1 MSQLTDSL
9 ANLKMFIDTFK
20 RASNSGPFRYSYKY
34 YEEVVLHLARARQYS
49 YIEEILQ
56 HQKRYKIDMSNE
68 SFVVRLMSL
77 YGKSRMYEHARKLFD
92 EMPEFNCSRTVLSA
106 NALLAACV
114 NSKRLHEM
122 PELFRELREELCIQ
136 PDEVSYNVV
145 IKAFCEMD
153 ATDSALL
160 VIDEMERNG
169 CECSLYT
176 YNTIL
181 DGLYGNGKISD
192 ADKLWEVMENK
203 KIQPDV
209 RTYNAKLRGL
219 IVDKRIN
226 EAIELLDVMRGN
238 GVKPDVYTYNGLING
253 FVKEDNMVEVKK
265 WYEEMV
271 KNEIVPDSVTYRII
285 VPFAS
290 KKGDYLFGFEVS
302 KEGLLREINVGRS
315 NLQGVLD
322 GLLKLSASDE
332 SRELLKLVKAS
343 NFIYYKLELPCDSD
357 VEA

>member
-1 MSQLTDSL
+1 
-9 ANLKMFIDTFK
+9 MFIDTFK
-20 RASNSGPFRYSYKY
+20 RASNTGPFRYSYKY
-34 YEEVVLHLARARQYS
+34 YEDVVSHLARARQYS

-56 HQKRYKIDMSNE
+56 HQKRYKTDMSNE

-77 YGKSRMYEHARKLFD
+77 YGKSRMYQHARKLFD
-92 EMPEFNCSRTVLSA
+92 EMPEFNCPRTVLSA

-114 NSKRLHEM
+114 NSKRLNEM
-122 PELFRELREELCIQ
+122 PELFRELREELCIE

-169 CECSLYT
+169 CQCSLYT

-203 KIQPDV
+203 NIQPDV
-209 RTYNAKLRGL
+209 RTYNAKVRGL

-226 EAIELLDVMRGN
+226 EAIGLLDVMRSN

-253 FVKEDNMVEVKK
+253 FVKEDNLVEVKK

-290 KKGDYLFGFEVS
+290 KKGDYLFGFEIS

-332 SRELLKLVKAS
+332 SRELLMLVKAS
-343 NFIYYKLELPCDSD
+343 NFIYYKLKMPGDSY

>member
-92 EMPEFNCSRTVLSA
+92 EMPEFNCPRTVLSA

-271 KNEIVPDSVTYRII
+271 KNEIVPDSVTY
-285 VPFAS
+285 
-290 KKGDYLFGFEVS
+290 K
-302 KEGLLREINVGRS
+302 LLWC
-315 NLQGVLD
+315 
-322 GLLKLSASDE
+322 A
-332 SRELLKLVKAS
+332 
-343 NFIYYKLELPCDSD
+343 F
-357 VEA
+357 